1 MVKKILISGIASFA
15 LAEQGMVLADIKT
28 DLADIGKVATQTRKN
43 ITYLPYIMSVF
54 ENKELREV
62 GAGTLKDALELVAG
76 VEMSTDSLGMI
87 NPVFRGSNP
96 YAFGQSKLIIDGS
109 EVNDLYFGGYT
120 PYLSMP
126 VELIKRVEV
135 IRGPGAY
142 AKGSNGY
149 AGSIIVT
156 TYKEQIDKPN
166 FSSQLFAGY
175 GSNAEKRVGGSYNYA
190 KDDFVLHLDAY
201 TLRDDKK
208 LLYGMDIAGLG
219 VYGAANVPLGRSGY
233 APTKT
238 ETESLAISLANKNFF
253 LNARAIGYKHG
264 AGGGISYALTQG
276 DDNYELPRYDINGG
290 YKYNI
295 VGTEGVLKA
304 SVFEDSFI
312 IDSMTAPAGMM
323 LSGVTYPNGL
333 YRYAEVA
340 IKRYSIEN
348 SFESEVFGGLLS
360 YGIRGRWEKAIE
372 QETLMTNRGTGIG
385 TTDYSNTLPAFNKD
399 GYVSSIGGYIE
410 YDKELTDYLAL
421 NAALSVDKRNKNGA
435 AWEPRVS
442 FVYLMS
448 GQDRLKFF
456 VSKSHRDPSWQELFI
471 MNNQS
476 RIGNTELR
484 PEVVYAYE
492 TQYIHQFSQ
501 NNTFSFDLFYLQNY
515 DQINKL
521 SGNKYQNIG
530 KSKIAGC
537 ETEWRAKTD
546 ALTFYVGHTYQ
557 WGEDGDGRRLANTA
571 NHTLKTHAIY
581 NFDNGF
587 WGSAA
592 WRYSGSKIR
601 ENGDTRDKLDG
612 WQTTDLSI
620 GYKIKP
626 YKAEL
631 QITAKNIFDQKIKYP
646 SEPRTYNDDYP
657 GDTRG
662 IYATL
667 RGRF

>member
-1 MVKKILISGIASFA
+1 MVKKILISSLASFA

-28 DLADIGKVATQTRKN
+28 DLADIGKAATQTRKN

-62 GAGTLKDALELVAG
+62 GATTLKEALELVAG

-126 VELIKRVEV
+126 IELIKRVEV

-142 AKGSNGY
+142 TKGSNGY
-149 AGSIIVT
+149 AGSIVVT
-156 TYKEQIDKPN
+156 TYKEQIDKPS
-166 FSSQLFAGY
+166 FTSQVFAGY
-175 GSNAEKRVGGSYNYA
+175 GSSAEKRVGGSYDYS
-190 KDDFVLHLDAY
+190 KDDFALHLDAY
-201 TLRDDKK
+201 ILRDEKK
-208 LLYGMDIAGLG
+208 LSYGRDIAGLG
-219 VYGAANVPLGRSGY
+219 VYGAINVPFGRSGY
-233 APTKT
+233 APAKT
-238 ETESLAISLANKNFF
+238 ETESLSLSLSNKNFF
-253 LNARAIGYKHG
+253 VNARAIGYKHG
-264 AGGGISYALTQG
+264 AGGGISYALTQD
-276 DDNYELPRYDINGG
+276 DDNYRLPRYDISGG
-290 YKYNI
+290 FKYNI
-295 VGTEGVLKA
+295 SDTGGVIKA

-312 IDSMTAPAGMM
+312 IDSITAPAGMV
-323 LSGVTYPNGL
+323 LSGITYPDGL
-333 YRYAEVA
+333 YRYSEVT
-340 IKRYSIEN
+340 IRRYAVEN
-348 SFESEVFGGLLS
+348 SFESDVFGGSLS

-372 QETLMTNRGTGIG
+372 QETLMTNRTTGVGIV
-385 TTDYSNTLPAFNKD
+385 DYSDRLPAFDKN
-399 GYVSSIGGYIE
+399 GYVSSIGGYVE
-410 YDKELTDYLAL
+410 FDKEVTDDLAL
-421 NAALSVDKRNKNGA
+421 NAALSIDKRNKNGA
-435 AWEPRVS
+435 VWEPRVS
-442 FVYLMS
+442 LVYSLS
-448 GQDRLKFF
+448 EQDRLKFF
-456 VSKSHRDPSWQELFI
+456 VSKSHRDPSWQELYI

-501 NNTFSFDLFYLQNY
+501 NNVFSFDLFYLQNY

-521 SGNKYQNIG
+521 NGNKYQNVG
-530 KSKIAGC
+530 KSKITGC

-546 ALTFYVGHTYQ
+546 SLTFYVGHTYQ
-557 WGEDGDGRRLANTA
+557 WGEDAEGRRLANTA
-571 NHTLKTHAIY
+571 NHTLKTHAVY
-581 NFDNGF
+581 NFDNGA
-587 WGSAA
+587 WSSAA

-612 WQTTDLSI
+612 WQTTDLSL

-626 YKAEL
+626 YKAEI

-646 SEPRTYNDDYP
+646 SEPRTYNDDYL
-657 GDTRG
+657 GEGRG
-662 IYATL
+662 VYATV